1 MMPLMKANNS
11 ELNSEKTDN
20 LVHLAI
26 KRKSIKRFIA
36 RAEKLNDCDYEL
48 LTDHEVCCLLK
59 YTNEKPPIVSMLNL
73 LSLLMGRTIENLLD
87 ESTGFVKPPESAA
100 NAGFGFIVVD
110 RPYASQHLNKGLA
123 CSGTFSIGYIPIP
136 RELVQHFS
144 DIKEPQLNEEAI
156 QNIVAS
162 AKKFLTDINFKEGTR
177 LSPARI
183 ARHLR
188 WYCAHHSIS
197 EVCYAAVT
205 GKAMGFHAGIH
216 YTEHE
221 NWQIIGLLTRY
232 GEYLRSLNPAF
243 KLTFPVPTKEVRWG
257 SQRVPNKNDVSKY
270 FKDLYV
276 QAKKRARQLDLLTSA
291 NCYVAYTL
299 GVLQLATGHRPER
312 DAFGDLSAFD
322 LRYGYI
328 FIDDKES
335 GHNHRRIIKLCSV
348 AHQQLLNFVE
358 HIQLLMRIAKFQF
371 PDITSEAQKILD
383 GKNPLLSYIR
393 NEKFNFASPLS
404 PPSGQLPV
412 LPGENNYYRHLLR
425 TYFEQVG
432 LATDLADWFMGHE
445 GKCDHSFGS
454 YSSLELE
461 DSKMVASSV
470 EALFYELGISAQTSP
485 LLEI

>member
-1 MMPLMKANNS
+1 MMSLMKANNS
-11 ELNSEKTDN
+11 QLNSEKTDN

-73 LSLLMGRTIENLLD
+73 LSLIMGRTIENLLD
-87 ESTGFVKPPESAA
+87 ESTGFVKPSEPTTNS
-100 NAGFGFIVVD
+100 GFGFIVVD
-110 RPYASQHLNKGLA
+110 RPYASQHLNKGMG
-123 CSGTFSIGYIPIP
+123 CSVTSNKGYIPIP
-136 RELVQHFS
+136 KELVQHFS
-144 DIKEPQLNEEAI
+144 DIKAPELNEEAI

-162 AKKFLTDINFKEGTR
+162 VKKCLTDINFKEGTR
-177 LSPARI
+177 LSPAKI

-188 WYCAHHSIS
+188 WYCAHHAIS
-197 EVCYAAVT
+197 EICYAAIT
-205 GKAMGFHAGIH
+205 GKAMEFHAGIH
-216 YTEHE
+216 YTVHE
-221 NWQIIGLLTRY
+221 SRQIIALLTRY
-232 GEYLRSLNPAF
+232 GEYLQSLYPSL
-243 KLTFPVPTKEVRWG
+243 KLTFPVPTNGICWG
-257 SQRVPNKNDVSKY
+257 SQRVPNKNDVSGY

-276 QAKKRARQLDLLTSA
+276 QAKKSLRQLDLLTSA

-322 LRYGYI
+322 LRSGYI
-328 FIDDKES
+328 FIDDKKS

-348 AHQQLLNFVE
+348 AHQQLLYFVE
-358 HIQLLMRIAKFQF
+358 HIRLLMRIAEFQY
-371 PDITSEAQKILD
+371 PDITCEAQKILD
-383 GKNPLLSYIR
+383 GKAPLLSYIQ
-393 NEKFNFASPLS
+393 NEAFHFASPLS
-404 PPSGQLPV
+404 PPSGQLPD

-425 TYFEQVG
+425 THFEQVG
-432 LATDLADWFMGHE
+432 LASDLSDWFMGHE

-454 YSSLELE
+454 YSSLEIE

-470 EALFYELGISAQTSP
+470 EALFYELGISSQTSP